1 MGHKVQVSFTD
12 DQWKLIA
19 RLKGSMGTS
28 DADAV
33 RNIVV
38 SWLSEKSLI
47 STSVKN
53 GMLRDGERG

>member
-12 DQWKLIA
+12 DQWRLIE
-19 RLKGSMGTS
+19 RLKSSMGTS

-33 RNIVV
+33 RNIIV

-53 GMLRDGERG
+53 GLIREGERR

>member
-12 DQWKLIA
+12 DQWRLIA
-19 RLKGSMGTS
+19 RLKSSMGTS

-38 SWLSEKSLI
+38 AWLSEKSLI

-53 GMLRDGERG
+53 GMVHEGDRR